1 LKNRVSGR
9 DPVLRGFC
17 KCSHILEYAALSKT
31 PRALADGPILVF
43 QHPAKETEKEEEAM
57 LDSLFRPKAVAV
69 IGASSKELS
78 IGNRVI
84 KNLIDFGFKGSIY
97 PINPSADEIRGIK
110 AYKSILDCPDHVD
123 VVHMVIPAKFV
134 PQAVED
140 CGKKG
145 VKHIIINSGGF
156 AETGA
161 DGAAIEKD
169 FLERARRYGI
179 RILGPNCQ
187 GVINTDP
194 GIRAYCNFT
203 FTKPDPGFI
212 SIVALSG
219 GVAEVIHQAFAQM
232 GVGTR
237 IYASNGNAVDVTIPE
252 IMRYLGD
259 DEGTR
264 VIVTYVEGLR
274 DPANFMKAVTEIAA
288 RKPILAMKA
297 GRTKEG
303 AQAAASHTGG
313 LAKEDIATDLI
324 FKKAGVL
331 SFRDEGHLIQAA
343 AAFATQPI
351 PAGHRIG
358 IITNTGGPAVIA
370 TDVLVGAGCTL
381 SPLSEKTRA
390 LLKEKLYPEASVG
403 NPVDV
408 LATGTAQ
415 HYRACMDAMMEDE
428 GFDGV
433 LVNFVTPF
441 FVDNESIAREIVAV
455 NQQRRKPLVCNLM
468 TDKQQWSEVV
478 RILREGGV
486 PCYPLAGE
494 AARAMAAL
502 VQYQAIRN
510 RESTPVQVFND
521 VKADKA
527 RQIMARARKAGRTN
541 LAAVEVYG
549 ILEAYKIPVA
559 KWKLAATPA
568 EAAQAAARIGF
579 PAVVKA
585 DAEAVVHKSDM
596 GGVALDLASASAV
609 KNAAAQMNKAIS
621 APGLRFLVQK
631 YLPGGLELIIGA
643 KAEEGLGHAVVFGLG
658 GIHVEV
664 MKDVVF
670 NLTPVTAAEARQM
683 LAAIKGAPL
692 LRGVRGQK
700 GVNQDRLVEILQR
713 LSQLLTD
720 LPEIQ
725 EMDLN
730 PVMAFSDKVFVV
742 DARIN
747 LKG

>member
-1 LKNRVSGR
+1 
-9 DPVLRGFC
+9 
-17 KCSHILEYAALSKT
+17 
-31 PRALADGPILVF
+31 
-43 QHPAKETEKEEEAM
+43 M
-57 LDSLFRPKAVAV
+57 LDSLFRPRSVAV
-69 IGASSKELS
+69 IGASTKDLS

-84 KNLIDFGFKGSIY
+84 KNLVDFGFTGTVY
-97 PINPSADEIRGIK
+97 PINPSADEVRGIK
-110 AYKSILDCPDHVD
+110 AYKSILDCPDNID

-156 AETGA
+156 SETGA
-161 DGAAIEKD
+161 EGTAIEKD
-169 FLERARRYGI
+169 FLARAKRYGI

-187 GVINTDP
+187 GIINSDAA
-194 GIRAYCNFT
+194 IRAYCNFT
-203 FTKPDPGFI
+203 FTKPEPGFI

-219 GVAEVIHQAFAQM
+219 GVAEVVHQAFAQA

-259 DEGTR
+259 DDGTR

-274 DPANFMKAVTEIAA
+274 DPANFMRTATAVAA
-288 RKPILAMKA
+288 QKPILAMKA
-297 GRTKEG
+297 GRTREG
-303 AQAAASHTGG
+303 AKAAASHTGG

-324 FKKAGVL
+324 FKKAGIL

-351 PAGHRIG
+351 PKGNRVG

-381 SPLSEKTRA
+381 PPLSEATHAR
-390 LLKEKLYPEASVG
+390 LKAALYPEASVG

-415 HYRACMDAMMEDE
+415 HYRACMDAMMEDDS
-428 GFDGV
+428 FDCV
-433 LVNFVTPF
+433 FVNFVTPF

-455 NQQRRKPLVCNLM
+455 SQQRRKPMVCNLM

-486 PCYPLAGE
+486 PCYPLPGE

-502 VQYQAIRN
+502 VQYHVLRS
-510 RESTPVQVFND
+510 RETAAVQRFSD
-521 VKADKA
+521 VKPDKA
-527 RQIMARARKAGRTN
+527 RKIMDKARSAGRN
-541 LAAVEVYG
+541 SLAAAEVYG

-568 EAAQAAARIGF
+568 EAAEAAAKIGF
-579 PAVVKA
+579 PVVVKA
-585 DAEAVVHKSDM
+585 EAASVVHKSDM
-596 GGVALDLASASAV
+596 GGVALNLASASAV
-609 KNAAAQMNKAIS
+609 KTAAAQMRKAIT
-621 APGLRFLVQK
+621 APDLRFFVQK
-631 YLPGGLELIIGA
+631 FLPDGLELIMGA

-658 GIHVEV
+658 GIYVEV
-664 MKDVVF
+664 MQDVVF
-670 NLTPVTAAEARQM
+670 NLTPISSAEAREM

-692 LRGVRGQK
+692 LQGVRGQK
-700 GVNQDRLVEILQR
+700 GVDQDRLTEILQR

-730 PVMAFSDKVFVV
+730 PIKAFADKVFVV
-742 DARIN
+742 DARIS
-747 LKG
+747 LKESA

>member
-1 LKNRVSGR
+1 M
-9 DPVLRGFC
+9 
-17 KCSHILEYAALSKT
+17 LE
-31 PRALADGPILVF
+31 
-43 QHPAKETEKEEEAM
+43 
-57 LDSLFRPKAVAV
+57 SLFRPKAVAV

-84 KNLIDFGFKGSIY
+84 KNLIDFGFRGSIY

-110 AYKSILDCPDHVD
+110 AYKSILDCPDGVD

-156 AETGA
+156 GETGA
-161 DGAAIEKD
+161 EGVAIEKD

-187 GVINTDP
+187 GVINSDP
-194 GIRAYCNFT
+194 DIRAYCNFT
-203 FTKPDPGFI
+203 FTKPEPGFI

-252 IMRYLGD
+252 IMNYLGD

-274 DPANFMKAVTEIAA
+274 DPANFMKTAAAVAA

-297 GRTKEG
+297 GRSKEG
-303 AQAAASHTGG
+303 AKAAASHTGG

-351 PAGHRIG
+351 PKGNRVG

-370 TDVLVGAGCTL
+370 TDVLVAGGCTL
-381 SPLSEKTRA
+381 PPLSEPTRA
-390 LLKEKLYPEASVG
+390 RLTEKLYPEASIG

-415 HYRACMDAMMEDE
+415 HYRACMDAMMADE
-428 GFDGV
+428 SFDCV
-433 LVNFVTPF
+433 FVNFVTPF

-455 NQQRRKPLVCNLM
+455 SQQRIKPLVCNLM
-468 TDKQQWSEVV
+468 TDRQQWAEVV

-486 PCYPLAGE
+486 PCYPLPGE

-502 VQYQAIRN
+502 VNYHFIRG
-510 RESTPVQVFND
+510 RETAPPRSFAD
-521 VKADKA
+521 VKPDKA
-527 RQIMARARKAGRTN
+527 RKILSNAQAAGRTQ
-541 LAAVEVYG
+541 LVAAEVYG
-549 ILEAYKIPVA
+549 VLEAYKIPVA
-559 KWKLAATPA
+559 KWRLASSPA
-568 EAAQAAARIGF
+568 EAAEAAAAIGF
-579 PAVVKA
+579 PVVVKA
-585 DAEAVVHKSDM
+585 DAASVLHKSEL
-596 GGVALDLASASAV
+596 GGVAVDLGSASAV
-609 KNAAAQMNKAIS
+609 KRAAAQMQKAIS
-621 APGLRFLVQK
+621 APDLRFFVQK
-631 YLPGGLELIIGA
+631 YLPGGLEVIMGA

-664 MKDVVF
+664 LKDVVF
-670 NLTPVTAAEARQM
+670 NLTPISAPEAHEM
-683 LAAIKGAPL
+683 LAAIKGAAL
-692 LRGVRGQK
+692 LAGVRGQA
-700 GVNQDRLVEILQR
+700 GVNRDKLAEILQR
-713 LSQLLTD
+713 LSQLLGD
-720 LPEIQ
+720 LPEIR

-730 PVMAFSDKVFVV
+730 PVMAFKDRAFVV
-742 DARIN
+742 DARIS
-747 LKG
+747 L

>member
-1 LKNRVSGR
+1 
-9 DPVLRGFC
+9 
-17 KCSHILEYAALSKT
+17 
-31 PRALADGPILVF
+31 
-43 QHPAKETEKEEEAM
+43 M
-57 LDSLFRPKAVAV
+57 LDSLFRPRSVAV
-69 IGASSKELS
+69 IGASTKDLS

-84 KNLIDFGFKGSIY
+84 KNLVDFGFTGAVY
-97 PINPSADEIRGIK
+97 PINPSADEVRGIK
-110 AYKSILDCPDHVD
+110 AYKSILDCPDNID

-156 AETGA
+156 SETGA
-161 DGAAIEKD
+161 EGTAIEKD
-169 FLERARRYGI
+169 FLARAKRYGI

-187 GVINTDP
+187 GIINSDVA
-194 GIRAYCNFT
+194 IRAYCNFT
-203 FTKPDPGFI
+203 FTKPEPGFI

-219 GVAEVIHQAFAQM
+219 GVAEVVHQAFAQA

-259 DEGTR
+259 DDGTR

-274 DPANFMKAVTEIAA
+274 DPANFMRTATAVAA

-297 GRTKEG
+297 GRTREG
-303 AQAAASHTGG
+303 AKAAASHTGG

-324 FKKAGVL
+324 FKKAGIL

-351 PAGHRIG
+351 PKGNRVG

-381 SPLSEKTRA
+381 PPLSKATHA
-390 LLKEKLYPEASVG
+390 LLKARLYPEASVG

-415 HYRACMDAMMEDE
+415 HYRACMDAMMEDDS
-428 GFDGV
+428 FDCV
-433 LVNFVTPF
+433 FVNFVTPF

-455 NQQRRKPLVCNLM
+455 SQQRKKPMVCNLM

-486 PCYPLAGE
+486 PCYPLPGE

-502 VQYQAIRN
+502 VQYHAIRS
-510 RESTPVQVFND
+510 RETAAVQPFSD
-521 VKADKA
+521 VKPDKA
-527 RQIMARARKAGRTN
+527 RKIMDKARSAGRN
-541 LAAVEVYG
+541 RLAAVEVYG

-568 EAAQAAARIGF
+568 EAAEAAAKIGF
-579 PAVVKA
+579 PVVVKA
-585 DAEAVVHKSDM
+585 EAASVVHKSDM
-596 GGVALDLASASAV
+596 GGVALNLSSASAV
-609 KNAAAQMNKAIS
+609 KNASAQMRKAIT
-621 APGLRFLVQK
+621 APDLRFFVQK
-631 YLPGGLELIIGA
+631 FFPDGLELIMGA

-658 GIHVEV
+658 GIYVEI
-664 MKDVVF
+664 MQDVVF
-670 NLTPVTAAEARQM
+670 NLTPISSAEAREM

-692 LRGVRGQK
+692 LQGVRGQK
-700 GVNQDRLVEILQR
+700 GVDQDRLTEILQR

-730 PVMAFSDKVFVV
+730 PIKAFADKVFVV
-742 DARIN
+742 DARIS
-747 LKG
+747 LKESA

>member
-1 LKNRVSGR
+1 M
-9 DPVLRGFC
+9 
-17 KCSHILEYAALSKT
+17 LE
-31 PRALADGPILVF
+31 
-43 QHPAKETEKEEEAM
+43 
-57 LDSLFRPKAVAV
+57 SLFRPKAVAV

-110 AYKSILDCPDHVD
+110 AYKSILDCPGPVD

-145 VKHIIINSGGF
+145 VQHIIINSGGF
-156 AETGA
+156 GETGA
-161 DGAAIEKD
+161 EGAAIEKD
-169 FLERARRYGI
+169 FLERAKRYGI

-187 GVINTDP
+187 GVINTDAD
-194 GIRAYCNFT
+194 IRAYCNFT

-252 IMRYLGD
+252 IMRYLGE

-274 DPANFMKAVTEIAA
+274 DPANFMKTATEVAA
-288 RKPILAMKA
+288 QKPILAMKA
-297 GRTKEG
+297 GRTREG
-303 AQAAASHTGG
+303 AKAAASHTGG

-343 AAFATQPI
+343 AAFGSQPI
-351 PAGHRIG
+351 PTGNRVG

-370 TDVLVGAGCTL
+370 TDILVGAGCTL
-381 SPLSEKTRA
+381 PPLSEKTKA
-390 LLKEKLYPEASVG
+390 FLTEKLYPEASIG

-408 LATGTAQ
+408 LATATAQ
-415 HYRACMDAMMEDE
+415 HYRACMDAMMEDD
-428 GFDGV
+428 GFDCV
-433 LVNFVTPF
+433 FVNFVTPF

-455 NQQRRKPLVCNLM
+455 SQQRRKPVVCNLM

-478 RILREGGV
+478 KILRDGGV
-486 PCYPLAGE
+486 PCFPLPGE

-502 VQYQAIRN
+502 VQYHAIRS
-510 RESTPVQVFND
+510 RETQAPATFTD
-521 VKADKA
+521 VKPDKA
-527 RQIMARARKAGRTN
+527 RKIMAGARSAGRTH
-541 LAAVEVYG
+541 LAAAEVYG
-549 ILEAYKIPVA
+549 ILDAYKIPVA
-559 KWKLAATPA
+559 KWRIVASPA
-568 EAAQAAARIGF
+568 EAAQAAAKIGF
-579 PAVVKA
+579 PVVLKA
-585 DAEAVVHKSDM
+585 DAESVVHKSDT
-596 GGVALDLASASAV
+596 GGVALNLASASAA
-609 KNAAAQMNKAIS
+609 KNAAVQMKKAIP
-621 APGLRFLVQK
+621 APDLRFFVQK
-631 YLPGGLELIIGA
+631 YLPGGLELIMGA

-658 GIHVEV
+658 GIYVEV

-670 NLTPVTAAEARQM
+670 NLTPVSAAEARGM
-683 LAAIKGAPL
+683 LGAIQAAPL
-692 LRGVRGQK
+692 LQGVRGQK

-730 PVMAFSDKVFVV
+730 PVMAFADKVFVV
-742 DARIN
+742 DARIS
-747 LKG
+747 LKSG

>member
-1 LKNRVSGR
+1 
-9 DPVLRGFC
+9 
-17 KCSHILEYAALSKT
+17 
-31 PRALADGPILVF
+31 
-43 QHPAKETEKEEEAM
+43 M
-57 LDSLFRPKAVAV
+57 LDSLFRPRSVAV
-69 IGASSKELS
+69 IGASTKDLS

-84 KNLIDFGFKGSIY
+84 KNLVDFGFTGTVY
-97 PINPSADEIRGIK
+97 PINPSADEVRGIK
-110 AYKSILDCPDHVD
+110 AYKSILDCPDNID

-156 AETGA
+156 SETGA
-161 DGAAIEKD
+161 EGTAIEKD
-169 FLERARRYGI
+169 FLARAKRYGI

-187 GVINTDP
+187 GIINSDAA
-194 GIRAYCNFT
+194 IRAYCNFT
-203 FTKPDPGFI
+203 FTKPEPGFI

-219 GVAEVIHQAFAQM
+219 GVAEVVHQAFAQA

-259 DEGTR
+259 DDGTR

-274 DPANFMKAVTEIAA
+274 DPANFMRTATAVAA
-288 RKPILAMKA
+288 QKPILAMKA
-297 GRTKEG
+297 GRTREG
-303 AQAAASHTGG
+303 AKAAASHTGG

-324 FKKAGVL
+324 FKKAGIL

-351 PAGHRIG
+351 PKGNRVG

-381 SPLSEKTRA
+381 PPLSEATHAR
-390 LLKEKLYPEASVG
+390 LKAALYPEASVG

-415 HYRACMDAMMEDE
+415 HYRACMDAMMEDDS
-428 GFDGV
+428 FDCV
-433 LVNFVTPF
+433 FVNFVTPF

-455 NQQRRKPLVCNLM
+455 SQQRRKPMVCNLM

-486 PCYPLAGE
+486 PCYPLPGE

-502 VQYQAIRN
+502 VQYHVLRS
-510 RESTPVQVFND
+510 RETAAVQRFSD
-521 VKADKA
+521 VKPDKA
-527 RQIMARARKAGRTN
+527 RKIMDKARSAGRN
-541 LAAVEVYG
+541 SLAAAEVYG

-568 EAAQAAARIGF
+568 EAAEAAAKIGF
-579 PAVVKA
+579 PVVVKA
-585 DAEAVVHKSDM
+585 EAASVVHKSDM
-596 GGVALDLASASAV
+596 GGVALNLASASAV
-609 KNAAAQMNKAIS
+609 KNAAAQMRKAIT
-621 APGLRFLVQK
+621 APDLRFFVQK
-631 YLPGGLELIIGA
+631 FLPDGLELIMGA

-658 GIHVEV
+658 GIYVEV
-664 MKDVVF
+664 MQDVVF
-670 NLTPVTAAEARQM
+670 NLTPISSAEAREM

-692 LRGVRGQK
+692 LQGVRGQK
-700 GVNQDRLVEILQR
+700 GVDQDRLTEILQR

-730 PVMAFSDKVFVV
+730 PIKAFADKVFVV
-742 DARIN
+742 DARIS
-747 LKG
+747 LKESA